1 MSDKSVFY
9 KRMPGGIAGQVTREE
24 MAKKEPQMMSPTAP
38 PLFYGIPVKMDGNG
52 KITFITGAG
61 DKIRGFLTRP
71 YPVQEES
78 INYEGFSMGQPSV
91 KQPCD
96 ILRSGYMMV
105 QCLAGTPVL
114 DGQVYVRWGTDS
126 GTQGTIEA
134 VTSGNQVAIT
144 GAYFLGGAD
153 ADGNVEIV
161 YNI

>member
-52 KITFITGAG
+52 KVTFITGAG

-105 QCLAGTPVL
+105 QCLAGIAVVSLWAGILGWNALYAPIPVIL
-114 DGQVYVRWGTDS
+114 LTVSLTFATAHWIFAGKKGS
-126 GTQGTIEA
+126 SA
-134 VTSGNQVAIT
+134 K
-144 GAYFLGGAD
+144 
-153 ADGNVEIV
+153 
-161 YNI
+161 